1 MTSAIGEKKLT
12 VLQSKFAAYLSWSQ
26 PFLHHLL
33 TGVGE
38 HVHNVVTCNRTEN
51 LDRFPVDDVIR
62 IPDRYLLEPR
72 LGVLAA
78 QYAKETWDP
87 DLIHAHFGWSGLRMM
102 LLKQFLRIPLVVTF
116 GGRDVGVQMQL
127 EYFDRLYE
135 VMLNASDQLICVS
148 KDLRSKLIAMGGP
161 EDRIRVIYRGCDLEQ
176 FSFVDRSKGHEKKT
190 VRILMV
196 GRLVEKKGHEY
207 AFRALAE
214 LQRRGVELQLVVV
227 GEGEDYPQVKR
238 LRARLGLR
246 SQIQFVGST
255 DHDGVRQ
262 HMTEADILLHCSV
275 TPPNGDTEGIPNAVV
290 EGQATGLPVVGTH
303 HGGIV
308 EAVREGETGFLV
320 PERDV
325 SSLAD
330 VLERLATNATLRLDM
345 GRAARDFI
353 ARDFNL
359 KSQVSEHIEIYRKLS
374 DAYATQPA
382 LADRV
387 WVPEDYAELVRM
399 TIRNHEEFSVA
410 ELLERFIWARRV
422 ETTFKEPVQRESRL
436 ERLYDLKKYI
446 PQMIKYPVKMMV
458 GRTLAQAIEVS
469 YRSQY
474 GSNLETLESMDQ
486 RVLNYF
492 REGGAIDA
500 DDERWGHLLALLE
513 RHPTVGEG
521 VEPGPTPEA

>member
-1 MTSAIGEKKLT
+1 MTSARGDRKLT

-51 LDRFPVDDVIR
+51 LARFPVKDVIR

-72 LGVLAA
+72 LAVLAA
-78 QYAKETWDP
+78 QYAKKTWNP
-87 DLIHAHFGWSGLRMM
+87 DLIHAHFGWSGLRML
-102 LLKQFLRIPLVVTF
+102 LLKQFLRIPMVVTF

-148 KDLRSKLIAMGGP
+148 KDLRDKVLAMNVP
-161 EDRIRVIYRGCDLEQ
+161 EERVRVIYRGCDLER
-176 FSFVDRSKGHEKKT
+176 FAFVDRSARSQKKP

-196 GRLVEKKGHEY
+196 GRIVEKKGHEY
-207 AFRALAE
+207 AFQALAE
-214 LQRRGVELQLVVV
+214 LQRRGIEPELVVV
-227 GEGEDYPQVKR
+227 GEGEDYPQIKR

-246 SQIQFVGST
+246 SQVHFAGST
-255 DHDGVRQ
+255 DHEGVCR
-262 HMTEADILLHCSV
+262 HMSRADLLLHCSV

-290 EGQATGLPVVGTH
+290 EGQSTGLPVVGTR

-308 EAVREGETGFLV
+308 EAVVEGETGFLV

-325 SSLAD
+325 SALAEA
-330 VLERLATNATLRLDM
+330 VERLVANETLRLDM
-345 GRAARDFI
+345 GRAAREFV

-359 KSQVSEHIEIYRKLS
+359 QTQVAEHVDIYRKLADS
-374 DAYATQPA
+374 YASQPS

-422 ETTFKEPVQRESRL
+422 ETTFIEPVQRESRL

-474 GSNLETLESMDQ
+474 GSNLDTLESMDQ
-486 RVLNYF
+486 RVLSYF
-492 REGGAIDA
+492 RDGGAIDVE
-500 DDERWGHLLALLE
+500 DEQWGELVELLE
-513 RHPTVGEG
+513 RHPKVGEG
-521 VEPGPTPEA
+521 VEQGPTPEA

>member
-1 MTSAIGEKKLT
+1 MNSAKSEKRLT

-78 QYAKETWDP
+78 QYAKNTWDP

-127 EYFDRLYE
+127 EYFDQLYE

-148 KDLRSKLIAMGGP
+148 KDLRSKLVAVGVP

-176 FSFVDRSKGHEKKT
+176 FSFVDRSARDRRKT

-214 LQRRGVELQLVVV
+214 LRRRGVEPELVIV
-227 GEGEDYPQVKR
+227 GEGEDYPQTKR

-246 SQIQFVGST
+246 SQIRFAGST

-262 HMTEADILLHCSV
+262 HMRDADILLHCSV
-275 TPPNGDTEGIPNAVV
+275 TPPDGDTEGVPNAVV
-290 EGQATGLPVVGTH
+290 EGQSTGLPVVGTQ

-308 EAVREGETGFLV
+308 EAVSDGETGLLV

-325 SSLAD
+325 EALATAI
-330 VLERLATNATLRLDM
+330 ERLVTDDALRLDM
-345 GRAARDFI
+345 GRAARRFV

-359 KSQVSEHIEIYRKLS
+359 KSQVSEHLEIYRKVS
-374 DAYATQPA
+374 DAYKSDPS

-387 WVPEDYAELVRM
+387 WVPEDYADLVRK

-422 ETTFKEPVQRESRL
+422 ETTFIEPVQRESRL

-492 REGGAIDA
+492 REGGAIDI
-500 DDERWGHLLALLE
+500 ENEQWGRLLALLE

-521 VEPGPTPEA
+521 VEEGPTPEA

>member
-1 MTSAIGEKKLT
+1 MASDRGERRLT

-33 TGVGE
+33 AGVGE

-51 LDRFPVDDVIR
+51 LDRFPVKDVIR

-87 DLIHAHFGWSGLRMM
+87 DLIHAHFGWSGLRM
-102 LLKQFLRIPLVVTF
+102 LLMKQFLRIPLVVTF
-116 GGRDVGVQMQL
+116 GGRDVGAQMQL

-135 VMLNASDQLICVS
+135 VLLNASDQLICVS
-148 KDLRSKLIAMGGP
+148 KDLKDKLVDRGVD
-161 EDRIRVIYRGCDLEQ
+161 EDRVRVIYRGCDLER
-176 FSFVDRSKGHEKKT
+176 FGFVDRAQARRKKS

-196 GRLVEKKGHEY
+196 GRLVEKKGHDY

-214 LQRRGVELQLVVV
+214 LQRRGVEPQLVVV
-227 GEGEDYPQVKR
+227 GEGEDYPQIKR
-238 LRARLGLR
+238 LRTRLGLR
-246 SQIQFVGST
+246 SQIQFAGST
-255 DHDGVRQ
+255 DHDGVVRQ
-262 HMTEADILLHCSV
+262 MRRADLLLHCSV

-290 EGQATGLPVVGTH
+290 EGQATGLPVIGTQ

-308 EAVREGETGFLV
+308 EAILEGETGFLV

-325 SSLAD
+325 GGLAGAIEKL
-330 VLERLATNATLRLDM
+330 VTNQTLRHDM
-345 GRAARDFI
+345 GRAARRFI
-353 ARDFNL
+353 ERDFNL
-359 KSQVSEHIEIYRKLS
+359 QSQVAEHVDIYRKLADS
-374 DAYATQPA
+374 YAAQPA

-387 WVPEDYAELVRM
+387 WIPEDYADLVRM

-422 ETTFKEPVQRESRL
+422 ETKFVEPVQRESRL

-486 RVLNYF
+486 RVLSYF
-492 REGGAIDA
+492 RDGGAIDVE
-500 DDERWGHLLALLE
+500 DEQWGRLLALLE

-521 VEPGPTPEA
+521 VEQGPTPDA

>member
-1 MTSAIGEKKLT
+1 MESSRGDRKLT
-12 VLQSKFAAYLSWSQ
+12 ILQSKFAAYLSWSQ
-26 PFLHHLL
+26 PFIHHLL

-38 HVHNVVTCNRTEN
+38 HVHNVVACNRTEN
-51 LDRFPVDDVIR
+51 LARFPVDDVIR

-78 QYAKETWDP
+78 QYVKKTWSP
-87 DLIHAHFGWSGLRMM
+87 DLIHAHFGWSGLRML
-102 LLKQFLRIPLVVTF
+102 LLKQFLRVPLMVTF

-127 EYFDRLYE
+127 DYFDRLYR
-135 VMLNASDQLICVS
+135 VMLNACDQLICVS
-148 KDLRSKLIAMGGP
+148 NDLRSKLIDAGGDK
-161 EDRIRVIYRGCDLEQ
+161 DRIRVIYRGCDLGRFQ
-176 FSFVDRSKGHEKKT
+176 FVDRSAPPRKRV
-190 VRILMV
+190 VRALMV

-207 AFRALAE
+207 AFAALAE
-214 LQRRGVELQLVVV
+214 LRRRGIEPELVVV
-227 GEGEDYPQVKR
+227 GEGEDYAQIKR

-246 SQIQFVGST
+246 SQIEFAGST
-255 DHDGVRQ
+255 DHEGVRR
-262 HMTEADILLHCSV
+262 HMAQADLLLHCSV

-290 EGQATGLPVVGTH
+290 EGQATGLPVVGTR

-325 SSLAD
+325 GALSDA
-330 VLERLATNATLRLDM
+330 LERLITNDALRLDM
-345 GRAARDFI
+345 GRAARDFVKV
-353 ARDFNL
+353 DFNL
-359 KSQVSEHIEIYRKLS
+359 KKQVAEHLEIYQKLS
-374 DAYATQPA
+374 SAYEAQPA
-382 LADRV
+382 LAERA
-387 WVPEDYAELVRM
+387 WVPEDYAQLVRM

-422 ETTFKEPVQRESRL
+422 ETTFVEPVQRESRL

-446 PQMIKYPVKMMV
+446 PQMIKYPVKLMV

-486 RVLNYF
+486 RVLSFF
-492 REGGAIDA
+492 REGGAIDVE
-500 DDERWGHLLALLE
+500 DERWGKLVAVLE
-513 RHPTVGEG
+513 RHPKVGEG
-521 VEPGPTPEA
+521 VEHGPTPES